1 RACRPRCKRAS
12 QTTTHERSWMVDD
25 HRSIPQRDTPAGGLG
40 GSASHAPPDSKWIG
54 RPMRRR
60 EDRPL
65 VIGAGRYVDDL
76 QPRGLCHV
84 VFVRSPHAHA
94 RLASTRLDAARNAP
108 GVVAVMTGADVAD
121 LAGTPVTRLFPDL
134 VVPRAPLLVTDVARA
149 QGTPVVAVVA
159 ESVYAA
165 ADAAALVDLEWE
177 ARPGVAEPDAAFA
190 EGAPQLHAD
199 APRNR
204 CLGHRWKSGEM

>member
-1 RACRPRCKRAS
+1 
-12 QTTTHERSWMVDD
+12 
-25 HRSIPQRDTPAGGLG
+25 
-40 GSASHAPPDSKWIG
+40 
-54 RPMRRR
+54 MRRR

-65 VIGAGRYVDDL
+65 VTGAGRYVDDFNA
-76 QPRGLCHV
+76 PDLCHV
-84 VFVRSPHAHA
+84 VLVRSPHAHA
-94 RLASTRLDAARNAP
+94 RLVAIRLDAARTAP
-108 GVVAVMTGADVAD
+108 GVVGVFAGSDVAH
-121 LAGTPVTRLFPDL
+121 LASTPVTRLFPDMI
-134 VVPRAPLLVTDVARA
+134 VPRAPLLVTDVARA

-190 EGAPQLHAD
+190 EGAPQIHAD

-204 CLGHRWKSGEM
+204 CLGHRWKSGEMSAGAANSV